1 MTGLPYIQSLLLVC
15 PLVFLAGFV
24 DSIAGGGG
32 LLSLPAWLATGL
44 PAHMAAGSNKFAN
57 MIGTSF
63 SVLRYGKSGNIKMRA
78 ALTTAAAAIPGAFIG
93 TKLALFLDATILKL
107 IILGIIPVV
116 TVVVLSGPR
125 LKQFIIQKKLMGRDS
140 RQQKTLAH
148 ATSTKIVIASC
159 IGLIL
164 GAYDGLIGP
173 GTGTFL
179 ILAFTACMHYS
190 LVDSSG
196 SAKVV
201 NLTSN
206 IISGTLFIISENVW
220 YAVAIPAA
228 VCAVFGN
235 LLGSHFAI
243 RGGTRVIRPIMILVL
258 ILLCIKII
266 YDLWLG
272 RSS

>member
-1 MTGLPYIQSLLLVC
+1 MTNLPYIQSLLIVC
-15 PLVFLAGFV
+15 PLVFLAGFI

-57 MIGTSF
+57 MIGTSV
-63 SVLRYGKSGNIKMRA
+63 SVLRYGKNGNIRLRA
-78 ALTTAAAAIPGAFIG
+78 ALTTATAAIPGAFIG
-93 TKLALFLDATILKL
+93 TKLALYLDATILKL
-107 IILGIIPVV
+107 IILGVIPIV
-116 TVVVLSGPR
+116 TAFVLSGPR
-125 LKQFIIQKKLMGRDS
+125 LKRFIIQKKLMAIDS
-140 RQQKTLAH
+140 SSVKNHEYSL
-148 ATSTKIVIASC
+148 SNKIVIAIS
-159 IGLIL
+159 IGLVL

-179 ILAFTACMHYS
+179 ILAFTAFMHYS

-196 SAKVV
+196 SSKVV

-206 IISGTLFIISENVW
+206 IISGSLFIVSGNVW

-228 VCAVFGN
+228 ACAILGN

-243 RGGTRVIRPIMILVL
+243 RGGSRVIRPIMILVL
-258 ILLCIKII
+258 ILLCIKIA
-266 YDLWLG
+266 YDLSPG
-272 RSS
+272 MQ